1 MRYTWLEFH
10 PSCHLSGWNS
20 NYGVGNP
27 TCHKVFENWMLEVF
41 ANFQKII
48 PKINFI
54 SKIPMGLDIWWVS
67 EQPQPLDIIQNWV
80 FVIMWLDFQPQ
91 KTTKKYEM
99 CRSGRQKK
107 QFILET
113 PSISGQYGLKR
124 LDKKKKFRI
133 ISLRK
138 TPA

>member
-1 MRYTWLEFH
+1 
-10 PSCHLSGWNS
+10 
-20 NYGVGNP
+20 
-27 TCHKVFENWMLEVF
+27 MLGVF

-67 EQPQPLDIIQNWV
+67 EQPQPLDVIQNWV

-91 KTTKKYEM
+91 KTNKKYEM
-99 CRSGRQKK
+99 CSSGRQKK

-113 PSISGQYGLKR
+113 PSISGQNG
-124 LDKKKKFRI
+124 
-133 ISLRK
+133 
-138 TPA
+138 